1 MSSTSAQTFT
11 TKDCRCVSLRRA
23 VPADHEAVATLL
35 RGLEL
40 PTDGVAEW
48 VDRFWVAEH
57 QGQVVGVAGMERYG
71 DSGLLRSVAVAH
83 GWRSTGLGRTL
94 VDRVLEEGRTAGDRH
109 PERTAT
115 ADQGNGG
122 TESGRRPNGADQT
135 MTVVELQTD
144 VAENGIHHR
153 QRQQQG
159 NRQDLDRGRGGRS
172 DRDRHVTLFLVVDRF
187 SSVDSSV

>member
-94 VDRVLEEGRTAGDRH
+94 VDRVLEEGRTAGVR
-109 PERTAT
+109 EVYLLTTTAEHYFPRL
-115 ADQGNGG
+115 GF
-122 TESGRRPNGADQT
+122 ECVGRECIPAALHASAEFTGACPASA
-135 MTVVELQTD
+135 VVMRR
-144 VAENGIHHR
+144 A
-153 QRQQQG
+153 
-159 NRQDLDRGRGGRS
+159 
-172 DRDRHVTLFLVVDRF
+172 VTNQ
-187 SSVDSSV
+187 